1 MNEKELVKEIKR
13 IAEERDI
20 NFVKKIFTHFNLGTS
35 KFEELWKDWWE
46 KEMPPRMEV
55 DMIFV
60 FADSDGIIMPGVE
73 VKYFREKEKFYYGIE
88 QTMAYSLF
96 GFDSIVLW
104 HIFDGRMENHVIEGY
119 VKAMAEIIK
128 GFDLPFVYFAT
139 KIYEGMEFEFFSPRQ
154 FYSSQKLDIVSVLGR
169 MKEKCKEASNPLLE
183 NDEVR
188 KRKRVLK
195 TILRIP
201 V

>member
-13 IAEERDI
+13 VADEREI
-20 NFVKKIFTHFNLGTS
+20 NFVKRIFTHFNLGTS

-46 KEMPPRMEV
+46 KETPPRLEV
-55 DMIFV
+55 
-60 FADSDGIIMPGVE
+60 DSDGIIVPGVE

-104 HIFDGRMENHVIEGY
+104 HIFDESMESHIIEGY
-119 VKAMAEIIK
+119 VKAMAEIMK

-139 KIYEGMEFEFFSPRQ
+139 KMHEDMKFEFFHPSK
-154 FYSSQKLDIVSVLGR
+154 FYSSQKLDIVSVLER
-169 MKEKCKEASNPLLE
+169 LREVCKEARSPLLE

>member
-46 KEMPPRMEV
+46 KETPPRMEV

-60 FADSDGIIMPGVE
+60 FVDSDGIIIPGVE

-104 HIFDGRMENHVIEGY
+104 HIFDESMESHIIEGY
-119 VKAMAEIIK
+119 VKAMAEIMK
-128 GFDLPFVYFAT
+128 GFSLPFVYFAT
-139 KIYEGMEFEFFSPRQ
+139 KMHEDMKFESFHPSK
-154 FYSSQKLDIVSVLGR
+154 FYSSQKLDIVSVLER
-169 MKEKCKEASNPLLE
+169 LKEVCKEAKNPLLE
-183 NDEVR
+183 NDDVK

>member
-13 IAEERDI
+13 IAEEREI

-35 KFEELWKDWWE
+35 KFEELWRDWWE
-46 KEMPPRMEV
+46 KETPQRLEV

-60 FADSDGIIMPGVE
+60 FADSDGIIIPGVE

-104 HIFDGRMENHVIEGY
+104 HIFDESVENQVIEGY
-119 VKAMAEIIK
+119 VKAMAEIMK

-139 KIYEGMEFEFFSPRQ
+139 KIYENMKFEFFSPPQ
-154 FYSSQKLDIVSVLGR
+154 FYSSQKLDIASVLGR
-169 MKEKCKEASNPLLE
+169 MKEVCNEAKNPLLE
-183 NDEVR
+183 NEEVR

-201 V
+201 A

>member
-13 IAEERDI
+13 VADEREI
-20 NFVKKIFTHFNLGTS
+20 NFVKRIFTHFNLGTS

-46 KEMPPRMEV
+46 KETPPRLEV

-60 FADSDGIIMPGVE
+60 FADSVDIIVPGIE

-104 HIFDGRMENHVIEGY
+104 HIFDESMENQVIEGY

-139 KIYEGMEFEFFSPRQ
+139 KMHEDMKFEFFFPRQ
-154 FYSSQKLDIVSVLGR
+154 FYSSQKLDIVSVLER
-169 MKEKCKEASNPLLE
+169 MKEKCKKARNPLLE

>member
-13 IAEERDI
+13 VAKQKEI
-20 NFVKKIFTHFNLGTS
+20 NFVKRIFTHFNLGTS

-46 KEMPPRMEV
+46 KETPPRLEV

-60 FADSDGIIMPGVE
+60 FADSVDIIVPGIE

-104 HIFDGRMENHVIEGY
+104 HIFDESMENQVIEGY

-139 KIYEGMEFEFFSPRQ
+139 KMHGEMKFEFFFPRQ
-154 FYSSQKLDIVSVLGR
+154 FYSSQKLDIVSVLER
-169 MKEKCKEASNPLLE
+169 LKEVCKEARNPLLE

>member
-13 IAEERDI
+13 VADEREI
-20 NFVKKIFTHFNLGTS
+20 NFVKRIFTHFNLGTS

-46 KEMPPRMEV
+46 KETPPRLEV

-60 FADSDGIIMPGVE
+60 FADSVDIIVPGVE

-104 HIFDGRMENHVIEGY
+104 HIFDESVENQVIEGY
-119 VKAMAEIIK
+119 VKAMAEIMK

-139 KIYEGMEFEFFSPRQ
+139 KMHEDMKFEFFHPSK
-154 FYSSQKLDIVSVLGR
+154 FYSSQKLDIVGVLER
-169 MKEKCKEASNPLLE
+169 LREVCKEARNPLFE

>member
-13 IAEERDI
+13 IAEEREI

-46 KEMPPRMEV
+46 KETPPRMEV

-104 HIFDGRMENHVIEGY
+104 HIFDERMENHVIEGY
-119 VKAMAEIIK
+119 VKAIAEIIK
-128 GFDLPFVYFAT
+128 GFNLPFVYFAT
-139 KIYEGMEFEFFSPRQ
+139 KIYEGMKFEFFSPRQ

-169 MKEKCKEASNPLLE
+169 MKERCKEASNPLLE
-183 NDEVR
+183 NGEVR

>member
-1 MNEKELVKEIKR
+1 
-13 IAEERDI
+13 
-20 NFVKKIFTHFNLGTS
+20 
-35 KFEELWKDWWE
+35 
-46 KEMPPRMEV
+46 MEV

-60 FADSDGIIMPGVE
+60 FADSDGIIMPGIE

-104 HIFDGRMENHVIEGY
+104 HIFDESMENQVIEGY
-119 VKAMAEIIK
+119 VKAMGEIMK

-139 KIYEGMEFEFFSPRQ
+139 KMHEDMKFEFFHPSK
-154 FYSSQKLDIVSVLGR
+154 FYSSQKLDIVSVLER
-169 MKEKCKEASNPLLE
+169 MKEMCKEERNPLLE
-183 NDEVR
+183 NDEVK

>member
-46 KEMPPRMEV
+46 KETPPRMEV

-169 MKEKCKEASNPLLE
+169 MKERCKEASNPLLE

>member
-1 MNEKELVKEIKR
+1 
-13 IAEERDI
+13 
-20 NFVKKIFTHFNLGTS
+20 
-35 KFEELWKDWWE
+35 
-46 KEMPPRMEV
+46 
-55 DMIFV
+55 
-60 FADSDGIIMPGVE
+60 VE

-104 HIFDGRMENHVIEGY
+104 HIFDESMENQVIEGY
-119 VKAMAEIIK
+119 VKAMAEIMR
-128 GFDLPFVYFAT
+128 GFGLPFVYFAT
-139 KIYEGMEFEFFSPRQ
+139 KMHEDMKFEFFYPYE
-154 FYSSQKLDIVSVLGR
+154 FYSSQRLDVASVLGR
-169 MKEKCKEASNPLLE
+169 MKEKCIKADNPLLE

-195 TILRIP
+195 AILRIP